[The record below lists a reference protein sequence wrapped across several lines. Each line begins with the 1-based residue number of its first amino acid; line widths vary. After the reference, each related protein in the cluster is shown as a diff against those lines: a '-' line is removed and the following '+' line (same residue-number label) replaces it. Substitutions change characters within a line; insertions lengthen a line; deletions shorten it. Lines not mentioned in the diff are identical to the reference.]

1 MPRNSQES
9 MKPRRSR
16 RERANSWGVATALTI
31 YTVIVLFPVFWIV
44 EMSFKRGV
52 DIIAYPPPI
61 VNFVPTLDNYA
72 EVLSAADFLQPFIN
86 TIIVATLAVVVSAVF
101 GLPTAYAFAR
111 FKFRG
116 KENFA
121 STILSF
127 RFAPELLV
135 VIPLFSLYVTLDL
148 ANTFIGL
155 VIAYQLVTFPLMVWT
170 MRSHL
175 EEVPEEIEEAVL
187 IDGGTRFTAFWMIA
201 SRIALPGLAASGT
214 LAFIFAWNQYAL
226 PLVLAGPDTQVIT
239 SAILG
244 YVKFA
249 DVQWGQ
255 LAAGATVSIIPGLV
269 VAATLLRFLIR
280 GMTAGAVK

>member
-1 MPRNSQES
+1 MPKTSRE
-9 MKPRRSR
+9 MTPRRSR
-16 RERANSWGVATALTI
+16 RDRLNGVAVAVTLTFYTA
-31 YTVIVLFPVFWIV
+31 VVLFPVFWIV
-44 EMSFKRGV
+44 GMSFKRGV

-61 VNFVPTLDNYA
+61 VSFTPTLSNYA
-72 EVLSAADFLQPFIN
+72 EVITASDFLQPFVN
-86 TIIVATLAVVVSAVF
+86 TIIVATLAVVVSAIF

-155 VIAYQLVTFPLMVWT
+155 IIAYQLVTFPLMVWT

-249 DVQWGQ
+249 DVEWGQ
-255 LAAGATVSIIPGLV
+255 LAAGATLSIIPGLI

>member
-1 MPRNSQES
+1 MSLNYASS
-9 MKPRRSR
+9 MKPRRSK
-16 RERANSWGVATALTI
+16 RERANGWGIATALTI
-31 YTVIVLFPVFWIV
+31 YTAIVLFPVFWIV

-61 VNFVPTLDNYA
+61 VSFTPTLDNYID
-72 EVLSAADFLQPFIN
+72 VLSATDFLEPFIN
-86 TIIVATLAVVVSAVF
+86 TIIVATLAVVLSAIF

-148 ANTFIGL
+148 ANTYIGL

-249 DVQWGQ
+249 DVEWGQ
-255 LAAGATVSIIPGLV
+255 LAAGATVSIIPGLI